1 MPGGK
6 KGKEAAAPP
15 ASDADAGPSS
25 SSSTALTNQA
35 QATTPSPAEQAALLE
50 RIKAQLAAMGMRDA
64 ASSAAERQ
72 TREAKARY
80 AFWETQPV
88 VQFQGAGGGG
98 ARGGAA
104 AEQPNGGGEDDEED
118 GPIDAPKTVAD
129 VKKEPYAL
137 APGFEWSDLDTA
149 DPSQIDELY
158 HLLHQNYVEDDS
170 EAFRFRYSP
179 QFLAWALRPPGH
191 RPEWSIGVRASTTT
205 ATSPSQQSNDNDTT
219 KPKKGKLLGFISAVP
234 ATMGVSGKNVPMV
247 EINFLCVHKRL
258 RSKRLAPLLI
268 KEVTRRVNL
277 QGIWQAAYTAGVV
290 LPVPISEARYWHRP
304 LAPKK
309 LVDVGFCHLPPRMT
323 MKAFTKLHALP
334 VAGST
339 IGSGLRPFDPTK
351 DAKMVAA
358 LLGSYLKTSADG
370 GGHGG
375 GDCRF
380 RMAPVMESEEEVAHW
395 LGPREGVV
403 GCWVV
408 ERKVD
413 DPVVLRL
420 LEGGGEEDE
429 GAVVAA
435 SAGDGEEAP
444 AELSEED
451 RLRARSQRAAARR
464 AVKASRDVA
473 LAAVEKL
480 GGAGAE
486 AAAAASGSK
495 SGGGKSGSS
504 SKSGSSTSPLFIS
517 DLLSFYTISSSVLNH
532 PQHDELRAAY
542 GFYNVPAT
550 CSSKALLKELLS
562 LAQQSGHDVFNCLAL
577 GDNDGGGAGGGGGNS
592 GNSGNSGAVS
602 ASGALKELKFGV
614 GDGILRY
621 YLYNWRAK
629 GAPFSP
635 ADVGLVLL

>member
-1 MPGGK
+1 
-6 KGKEAAAPP
+6 
-15 ASDADAGPSS
+15 
-25 SSSTALTNQA
+25 
-35 QATTPSPAEQAALLE
+35 
-50 RIKAQLAAMGMRDA
+50 
-64 ASSAAERQ
+64 
-72 TREAKARY
+72 
-80 AFWETQPV
+80 
-88 VQFQGAGGGG
+88 
-98 ARGGAA
+98 
-104 AEQPNGGGEDDEED
+104 
-118 GPIDAPKTVAD
+118 
-129 VKKEPYAL
+129 
-137 APGFEWSDLDTA
+137 
-149 DPSQIDELY
+149 
-158 HLLHQNYVEDDS
+158 
-170 EAFRFRYSP
+170 
-179 QFLAWALRPPGH
+179 LAWALRPPGH
-191 RPEWSIGVRASTTT
+191 RPEWSIGVRASPPPPPFSSNNDSSND
-205 ATSPSQQSNDNDTT
+205 ATST
-219 KPKKGKLLGFISAVP
+219 PKKGKLLGFISAVP
-234 ATMGVSGKNVPMV
+234 ATMGVSGKEVPMV

-290 LPVPISEARYWHRP
+290 LPVPVSEARYWHRP

-334 VAGST
+334 APGST
-339 IGSGLRPFDPTK
+339 VGPGLRPFDPVK
-351 DAKMVAA
+351 DAKAVAA
-358 LLGSYLKTSADG
+358 LLGSYLRTSADG
-370 GGHGG
+370 GGGG
-375 GDCRF
+375 GGGADGCRF

-413 DPVVLRL
+413 DPEVLRL
-420 LEGGGEEDE
+420 LEGGDEEQ

-435 SAGDGEEAP
+435 AASAADGGGDQAP

-473 LAAVEKL
+473 LAEPRQGSAA
-480 GGAGAE
+480 GGKDEAAAAAA
-486 AAAAASGSK
+486 AAAAASGSGGGEK
-495 SGGGKSGSS
+495 SGKSSGSKGAS
-504 SKSGSSTSPLFIS
+504 SSSPLFIS

-550 CSSKALLKELLS
+550 YSSKALLKELLS

-577 GDNDGGGAGGGGGNS
+577 SDNDGGGGAGGGGAGGGGS
-592 GNSGNSGAVS
+592 GG

-629 GAPFSP
+629 GAPFPP